1 MNYLNYTSEEMFSS
15 TQLIRNSKAI
25 FDKLQKNKDIQK
37 AIILRDG
44 KPSFILLD
52 FHFYEKLMREHIN
65 LQESSKIKHQT
76 KPIEEKELLVE
87 DKPKNIM
94 HKSIEALNVS
104 EEEVKSQI
112 KQETEQEIQ
121 TKVKQEA
128 QTDTQIN
135 DNDLEKAFA
144 QIEKLDLKNLKD
156 KKDVNPKPL
165 KEFWDK

>member
-1 MNYLNYTSEEMFSS
+1 MNYLNYTSSEMFSS
-15 TQLIRNSKAI
+15 TQLIRNSKTI

-65 LQESSKIKHQT
+65 LQESLKFKNKT
-76 KPIEEKELLVE
+76 NLEDEKEIFVQ
-87 DKPKNIM
+87 DKPKNII
-94 HKSIEALNVS
+94 KNTNTNQNPQKTDS
-104 EEEVKSQI
+104 
-112 KQETEQEIQ
+112 KQEIKEKLET
-121 TKVKQEA
+121 KQEPNN
-128 QTDTQIN
+128 QIN

-144 QIEKLDLKNLKD
+144 QIEQLDLKNFKD
-156 KKDVNPKPL
+156 EKEVNLKPL